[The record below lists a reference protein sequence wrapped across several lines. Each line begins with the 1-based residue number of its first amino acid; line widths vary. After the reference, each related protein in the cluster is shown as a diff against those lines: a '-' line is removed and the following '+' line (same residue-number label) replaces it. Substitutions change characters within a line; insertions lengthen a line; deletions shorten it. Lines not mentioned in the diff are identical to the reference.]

1 MMRRIFRPGWW
12 MRTYD
17 QREGTTMTTSV
28 VSIVYVNDAPAAA
41 RFYGDLLGLSPSFE
55 TSGYITF
62 DLGPG
67 AGLALWSGQFEDL
80 SPGVPR
86 TSEVC
91 LAIEGGRPDEINT
104 IFKRWQSKG
113 VTILHEPHDAGF
125 GLTFLAADPDGN
137 RIRVAPKD

>member
-1 MMRRIFRPGWW
+1 
-12 MRTYD
+12 
-17 QREGTTMTTSV
+17 MTTSV

-41 RFYGDLLGLSPSFE
+41 RFYGDLLGLSPSLE
-55 TSGYITF
+55 TPGYITF
-62 DLGPG
+62 SLGPG
-67 AGLALWSGQFEDL
+67 ADLALWSGQFEDL

-91 LAIEGGRPDEINT
+91 LAIGGGRPDEINAL
-104 IFKRWQSKG
+104 FEQWRSKG
-113 VTILHEPHDAGF
+113 VTILREPHDVGF

>member
-1 MMRRIFRPGWW
+1 M
-12 MRTYD
+12 T
-17 QREGTTMTTSV
+17 TTSV

-41 RFYGDLLGLSPSFE
+41 RFYGDLLGISPSFE
-55 TSGYITF
+55 TPEYITF

-67 AGLALWSGQFEDL
+67 ADLALWSGQFEDL
-80 SPGVPR
+80 SPDVPR

-91 LAIEGGRPDEINT
+91 LAIGGGRADEVNA
-104 IFKRWQSKG
+104 IFKQWQAKG

-125 GLTFLAADPDGN
+125 GSTFLAADPDGN

>member
-1 MMRRIFRPGWW
+1 

-41 RFYGDLLGLSPSFE
+41 RFYGDLLGMSPAFE

-67 AGLALWSGQFEDL
+67 AELALWSGQFEDL

>member
-1 MMRRIFRPGWW
+1 
-12 MRTYD
+12 
-17 QREGTTMTTSV
+17 MTPSV

-41 RFYGDLLGLSPSFE
+41 RFYGDLLGLSPSLE
-55 TSGYITF
+55 TPEYITF

-67 AGLALWSGQFEDL
+67 ADLALWSGQFENL
-80 SPGVPR
+80 SPDVPR

-91 LAIEGGRPDEINT
+91 LAIDSGRPNELNA
-104 IFKRWQSKG
+104 IFKQWQSKG

>member
-1 MMRRIFRPGWW
+1 
-12 MRTYD
+12 
-17 QREGTTMTTSV
+17 MTTSV

-41 RFYGDLLGLSPSFE
+41 AFYGDLLGISPSLE
-55 TSGYITF
+55 TPGYITF

-67 AGLALWSGQFEDL
+67 AQLALWSGQFEDL
-80 SPGVPR
+80 SPDVPR

-91 LAIEGGRPDEINT
+91 LAISGGRPDDINT
-104 IFKRWQSKG
+104 IFKQWQSTG
-113 VTILHEPHDAGF
+113 VPILHEPHDAGF

>member
-1 MMRRIFRPGWW
+1 
-12 MRTYD
+12 
-17 QREGTTMTTSV
+17 MTTSI

-41 RFYGDLLGLSPSFE
+41 RFYGDLLDMSPSFE
-55 TSGYITF
+55 TPGYIIF

-67 AGLALWSGQFEDL
+67 ADLALWSGQFADL
-80 SPGVPR
+80 SPDVPR

-91 LAIEGGRPDEINT
+91 VAIDGGSYELNA
-104 IFKRWQSKG
+104 IFKQWQAKG

>member
-1 MMRRIFRPGWW
+1 
-12 MRTYD
+12 
-17 QREGTTMTTSV
+17 MTTSV

-41 RFYGDLLGLSPSFE
+41 RFYGDILGMSRSFE

-67 AGLALWSGQFEDL
+67 ADLAVWSGQFEGL
-80 SPGVPR
+80 SPDVPR

-91 LAIEGGRPDEINT
+91 LAIDGGGPDEVNA
-104 IFKRWQSKG
+104 IFKQWQSKG
-113 VTILHEPHDAGF
+113 VTILQEPHDAGF

-137 RIRVAPKD
+137 RILVAPRD